1 MKRLALLGALGLS
14 LVGCVVQPIT
24 PVGSPPQATQP
35 SHPRY
40 APPPGV
46 RSHWNPALSVYVVEG
61 ARDLY
66 YRERIFYR
74 WDGGWSWSPQPGGPW
89 KATDSSGIPPG
100 LFRQYQNR

>member
-1 MKRLALLGALGLS
+1 MNRAWLVLALLALG
-14 LVGCVVQPIT
+14 GCTLQPGIAPRSDE
-24 PVGSPPQATQP
+24 PVRQQ

-46 RSHWNPALSVYVVEG
+46 KSHWNPGLGVYVVEG

-74 WDGGWSWSPQPGGPW
+74 WEGGWSWSPQAGGPW
-89 KATDSSGIPPG
+89 RDTDSSGIPPG

>member
-1 MKRLALLGALGLS
+1 MKRLVLACALGLGLS
-14 LVGCVVQPIT
+14 GCVLQQPST
-24 PVGSPPQATQP
+24 PVGQLPPVQQP

-46 RSHWNPALSVYVVEG
+46 KSHWNPGLGVYVVEG

-74 WDGGWSWSPQPGGPW
+74 WDGGWSWS
-89 KATDSSGIPPG
+89 
-100 LFRQYQNR
+100 